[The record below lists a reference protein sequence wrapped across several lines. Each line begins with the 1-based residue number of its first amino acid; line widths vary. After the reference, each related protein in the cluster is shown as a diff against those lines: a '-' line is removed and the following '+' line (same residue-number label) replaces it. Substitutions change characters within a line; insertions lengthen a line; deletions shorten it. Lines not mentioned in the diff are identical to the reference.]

1 MNMVEILELG
11 MGNPTKQIGR
21 GKPSAVEAMGF
32 SDYANYYI
40 LTWSTCLH
48 ISTNPFSMYIAPPIC
63 DYNINYTF
71 LVDINIIYLNLKGVG
86 FKVRWLLF
94 HSIF

>member
-1 MNMVEILELG
+1 MNFFVGVKRNSIVFKELELKVMNMVEILELG

-40 LTWSTCLH
+40 LT
-48 ISTNPFSMYIAPPIC
+48 
-63 DYNINYTF
+63 
-71 LVDINIIYLNLKGVG
+71 
-86 FKVRWLLF
+86 
-94 HSIF
+94 